1 MNGLKKGLILAT
13 AGLLAA
19 ACQTSSVPPNEASA
33 KPSVTHVSDEPESL
47 RPSFSTD
54 NFLKEQDPR
63 QVLTLEYN
71 DLQRW
76 IVDVNGN
83 SIEGVTQIEPV
94 LDLVSGKTTAYRLIQ
109 ATLPEDKP
117 EGRLRAALTQTALA
131 DSEGHVLQDFA
142 QVSYAPE
149 GFLNYVIQYQQPE
162 NSFWEVN
169 GIDPEGALLNRQTG
183 EVILEDVVSL
193 HRLSNG
199 QVLCLN
205 AEYRQI
211 GLLQSDGS
219 LTPTAES
226 PLQFVESGEGWSL
239 WRSSSGN
246 ELHDDQGKVLWKGGF
261 VQVLDGGSGHLW
273 LCESE
278 YETQEILIDPLH
290 QLKWEAPARFVY
302 ADAELAVV
310 GDWTNSYNQGNQLID
325 LDGKQRAEGYV
336 SVAANPRGGHEA
348 QNFLMVREDTVDKL
362 DRGGELIQSQAI
374 LGIQTIERME
384 DGLFKFTVVDG
395 NATTEGLIDDE
406 LQILIPAGQYSTISF
421 MERWSN
427 RKMEHY
433 PYFICWKDVNYGRRA
448 DIYNLKLEKIAENV
462 AKIGDLGVD
471 RLLLI
476 QGFEGVL
483 LDQNGHRLSSI
494 SLFTDYQGD

>member
-1 MNGLKKGLILAT
+1 MTGLKKGLILAA

-47 RPSFSTD
+47 CPSFSTD

-83 SIEGVTQIEPV
+83 SIEGVTQIEPI

-131 DSEGHVLQDFA
+131 DSEGHWLQDFA

-149 GFLNYVIQYQQPE
+149 GFLNYVVQYQQPE

-183 EVILEDVVSL
+183 EIILDDVVSL
-193 HRLSNG
+193 HRLSSS

-239 WRSSSGN
+239 
-246 ELHDDQGKVLWKGGF
+246 
-261 VQVLDGGSGHLW
+261 
-273 LCESE
+273 
-278 YETQEILIDPLH
+278 
-290 QLKWEAPARFVY
+290 
-302 ADAELAVV
+302 
-310 GDWTNSYNQGNQLID
+310 
-325 LDGKQRAEGYV
+325 
-336 SVAANPRGGHEA
+336 
-348 QNFLMVREDTVDKL
+348 
-362 DRGGELIQSQAI
+362 
-374 LGIQTIERME
+374 
-384 DGLFKFTVVDG
+384 
-395 NATTEGLIDDE
+395 
-406 LQILIPAGQYSTISF
+406 
-421 MERWSN
+421 
-427 RKMEHY
+427 
-433 PYFICWKDVNYGRRA
+433 
-448 DIYNLKLEKIAENV
+448 
-462 AKIGDLGVD
+462 
-471 RLLLI
+471 
-476 QGFEGVL
+476 
-483 LDQNGHRLSSI
+483 
-494 SLFTDYQGD
+494 

>member
-54 NFLKEQDPR
+54 NFLKDLDPR

-109 ATLPEDKP
+109 ATLPDVKSD
-117 EGRLRAALTQTALA
+117 GQFRVALTQTALA

-169 GIDPEGALLNRQTG
+169 GIDPEGALLDRQTG
-183 EVILEDVVSL
+183 EVILKDVVSL

-205 AEYRQI
+205 ADRRQV

-219 LTPTAES
+219 LTKTAVS
-226 PLQFVESGEGWSL
+226 SLQFVESGEGWSL
-239 WRSSSGN
+239 WRSSSN
-246 ELHDDQGKVLWKGGF
+246 SELHDDQGEILWKGGF
-261 VQVLDGGSGHLW
+261 VQVLDESSGHLW

-278 YETQEILIDPLH
+278 YEKQEILIDPFR
-290 QLKWEAPARFVY
+290 QLKWEAPAKFVY
-302 ADAELAVV
+302 ADDELAVV
-310 GDWTNSYNQGNQLID
+310 GDWTISYGQGNQLID

-336 SVAANPRGGHEA
+336 SVAANPRDGHEA

-362 DRGGELIQSQAI
+362 NRSGELIQSQAI
-374 LGIQTIERME
+374 PGIQTIERME

-406 LQILIPAGQYSTISF
+406 LQILIPAGQYSTISLG
-421 MERWSN
+421 EHWN
-427 RKMEHY
+427 NQEIKHY
-433 PYFICWKDVNYGRRA
+433 PYFICWKYVNYDHRA

-462 AKIGDLGVD
+462 AEIGDLGVD

-483 LDQNGHRLSSI
+483 LDQDGHRLSSI
-494 SLFTDYQGD
+494 SLFTDHQGD